1 MPPIYRNH
9 HVHIETEPAEIPWL
23 KIFTNDGHKEFSQ
36 CSAATRAEVFELL
49 YLIELEMLDY
59 FQPDKI
65 NIASF
70 ANYLPKVHWHIMA
83 RFENDSYFPE
93 PVWGRKQREAALD
106 LPPMEPFIERLK
118 KRLAERE
125 TRP

>member
-1 MPPIYRNH
+1 MYENDLVR
-9 HVHIETEPAEIPWL
+9 IEVEPAEIPWL
-23 KIFTNDGHKEFSQ
+23 KIFTTDGCKEFSQ
-36 CSAATRAEVFELL
+36 CSAATRAEVFDLL

-83 RFENDSYFPE
+83 RFETDSHFPE
-93 PVWGRKQREAALD
+93 PVWGAKQREAALD
-106 LPPMEPFIERLK
+106 LPPMETFIERLQA
-118 KRLAERE
+118 RLAGRNDQA
-125 TRP
+125 